1 MFLSQNCDIILYE
14 FYFRRIEFMGRFLIA
29 FVHNRNSALELSQEI
44 FKVSNDCSPYDVT
57 VPINTVNF
65 MFVTADVKQ
74 QKNL

>member
-1 MFLSQNCDIILYE
+1 
-14 FYFRRIEFMGRFLIA
+14 MGRFLIA